1 MRKVLLFLL
10 ALTVLPLCA
19 QTEVNTFFSGANEGI
34 TYCLPDTRIDITV
47 KAACITRTPGEFNRY
62 AERYLRVNNAITEAA
77 TLWEIIEADV
87 TTSGKPNS
95 EKMYT
100 VKLNNS
106 SACNINLCN
115 NGIIKSINIKEQE
128 ESTACTDVSVTSGN
142 HIDATQFMTEEML
155 QATSTAKLAELTA
168 KEIYAIRESKLAITR
183 GLSEN
188 MPKDGQ
194 SMQLVLNELDRQE
207 KALTEL
213 FTGRIS
219 TGVMNDL
226 ERVTKQAYGMIAY
239 AGMGDKLPNLCYYN
253 TQEQFQKPYSEK
265 TAELID
271 NEVKALIA
279 EQYER
284 AKRMLL
290 QYKDGHRQLAELL
303 MEREVIFAED
313 AERIFGKRPWASRSE
328 EILEP
333 AQEETKVEEAKPAKE
348 ETTLQAVEPNDTE
361 GKNDQYQPNN
371 PSGHKSK
378 ETSTLSE
385 APEYS
390 KPTKPKTERTRKP
403 KNDNLFDGFD
413 FDQEKE
419 E

>member
-128 ESTACTDVSVTSGN
+128 EPTATVDVAVSSGN

-213 FTGRIS
+213 FTGRIDTIYS
-219 TGVMNDL
+219 SRSYTIEPTKGNNATKAVLFRFSRKLGFVDKDDL
-226 ERVTKQAYGMIAY
+226 
-239 AGMGDKLPNLCYYN
+239 AGEPVYYN
-253 TQEQFQKPYSEK
+253 LHDMKTVHIPSAEELEKKKILKKEGICYNIPGKAEFSLFTRSKKLYNAEIYIAQFGV
-265 TAELID
+265 T
-271 NEVKALIA
+271 
-279 EQYER
+279 
-284 AKRMLL
+284 
-290 QYKDGHRQLAELL
+290 
-303 MEREVIFAED
+303 
-313 AERIFGKRPWASRSE
+313 
-328 EILEP
+328 EILAKELFNKK
-333 AQEETKVEEAKPAKE
+333 ATTKV
-348 ETTLQAVEPNDTE
+348 
-361 GKNDQYQPNN
+361 
-371 PSGHKSK
+371 
-378 ETSTLSE
+378 
-385 APEYS
+385 
-390 KPTKPKTERTRKP
+390 
-403 KNDNLFDGFD
+403 LFNTATGGIISI
-413 FDQEKE
+413 EK
-419 E
+419 